1 MRLVKPLDRQS
12 LIRIPSALE
21 GKFYLG
27 GPYEFD
33 SLLREPGLFGD
44 EDVDWRPIQIAQPN
58 GEPVRL
64 AQVDVASGLHD
75 AKVAEWPGFPTE
87 VRYRLRYLYRD
98 SPGSAILGVVELKVS
113 HKVLGVQ
120 NRFATECTKVI
131 HTVYVTPSSRG
142 KGIARI
148 LLAEVLSDAP
158 DVHVHPQFSE
168 EGARLFGFDLYG
180 NRA

>member
-44 EDVDWRPIQIAQPN
+44 EDVDWRPIH
-58 GEPVRL
+58 
-64 AQVDVASGLHD
+64 VASGLHD